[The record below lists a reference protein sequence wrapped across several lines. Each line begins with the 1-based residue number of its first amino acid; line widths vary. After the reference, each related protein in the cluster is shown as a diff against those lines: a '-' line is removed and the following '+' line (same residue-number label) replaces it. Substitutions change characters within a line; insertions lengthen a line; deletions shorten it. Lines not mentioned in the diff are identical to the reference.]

1 MTLRIESSSREG
13 RTVLRLIGR
22 VQSEYL
28 SDLRSQIDG
37 EERRLALDLDEVT
50 LVDVGVV
57 RFLLACEESGVEL
70 LNCPPFIRQ
79 WMVREGPDRDHRF

>member
-1 MTLRIESSSREG
+1 MTLRIESTSAEG

-22 VQSEYL
+22 LQSEYL

-37 EERRLALDLDEVT
+37 QELRLALDLDEVT

-57 RFLLACEESGVEL
+57 RFLLARPLS
-70 LNCPPFIRQ
+70 
-79 WMVREGPDRDHRF
+79 

>member
-28 SDLRSQIDG
+28 SDLRSQIDDQ
-37 EERRLALDLDEVT
+37 ERRLALDLDEVT

-57 RFLLACEESGVEL
+57 RFLLACEQSGVEL
-70 LNCPPFIRQ
+70 LHCPPFIRQ

>member
-1 MTLRIESSSREG
+1 MTLRIESTSAEG

-37 EERRLALDLDEVT
+37 LEWRLALDLDEVT

-57 RFLLACEESGVEL
+57 RFLLARPLS
-70 LNCPPFIRQ
+70 
-79 WMVREGPDRDHRF
+79 